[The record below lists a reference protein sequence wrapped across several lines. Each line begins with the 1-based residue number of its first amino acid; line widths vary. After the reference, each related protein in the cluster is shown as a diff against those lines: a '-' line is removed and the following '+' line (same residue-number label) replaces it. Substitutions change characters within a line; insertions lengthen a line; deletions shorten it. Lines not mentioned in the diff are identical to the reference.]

1 MSKKITITIN
11 GEKRT
16 LSVDPTARLLDI
28 IREDLEL
35 IGTKEGCGVGECGAC
50 TVIMNDEAVNSCL
63 VMAMQADGA
72 EIETVENL
80 EKTSP
85 EIQEAFVK
93 HGAIQCGFCTP
104 GMLMSTKNLLNK
116 VPNPSDYQIKTALEG
131 NMCRCTGYHPIMDA
145 VKSLKKE
152 EK

>member
-1 MSKKITITIN
+1 MSKITIKIN
-11 GEKRT
+11 GAKRT
-16 LSVDPTARLLDI
+16 LDVNPTARLLDI
-28 IREDLEL
+28 IREDLQL
-35 IGTKEGCGVGECGAC
+35 TGTKEGCGVGECGAC
-50 TVIMNDEAVNSCL
+50 TVIMNNEAVNSCL
-63 VMAMQADGA
+63 IMAMQADGA

-85 EIQEAFVK
+85 EIQEAFVE

-116 VPNPSDYQIKTALEG
+116 VPNPTDFQIRTALEG

-152 EK
+152 DE